1 MELNNFLMQVH
12 EIKTTEEDLSPVEK
26 TQDYLKEVSSGNI
39 DVEKLSVIFGEGSQQ
54 VIAVDRVS
62 FNIKRGEFV
71 CIVGPSGCGKSTVMN
86 AIAGFQNPTNGSVKV
101 GGQAVTKP
109 GADRGMV
116 FQKPTLFPWK
126 TVRDNVAHGPR
137 MAGMT
142 NKAAYKIA
150 SDLLDMVGLSRF
162 AQAYPHTLSG
172 GMQQRTAIARALANK
187 PQVLL
192 MDEPFGALDAQTRL
206 VMQEN
211 LLELWS
217 EVGSTILF
225 ITHDID
231 EAIFLAERVLVMSA
245 SPGKILQDIS
255 INLPYPRTTDM
266 ILSDQFIAL
275 KKSCLQIIRT
285 ESLKAFEQQN
295 NEGKRQ

>member
-1 MELNNFLMQVH
+1 MKVH
-12 EIKTTEEDLSPVEK
+12 KVKTVEEDVSHIEK
-26 TQDYLKEVSSGNI
+26 RQPSLEEVASGNI
-39 DVEKLSVIFGEGSQQ
+39 DVEKLSIIFGVGSQQ

-62 FNIKRGEFV
+62 FNIKPGEFV

-86 AIAGFQNPTNGSVKV
+86 AIAGFQSPTTGNVKV
-101 GGQAVTKP
+101 GGKVVTKP

-142 NKAAYKIA
+142 NKEAYKIA
-150 SDLLDMVGLSRF
+150 NELLEMVGLSRF
-162 AQAYPHTLSG
+162 AQAYPQTLSG

-206 VMQEN
+206 VMQES
-211 LLELWS
+211 LLDLWA

-231 EAIFLAERVLVMSA
+231 EAIFLASRVLVMSA
-245 SPGKILQDIS
+245 SPGKILKDTPID
-255 INLPYPRTTDM
+255 LPYPRHPDM
-266 ILSDQFIAL
+266 ILSEKFIAL
-275 KKSCLQIIRT
+275 KKDCLQIIRT
-285 ESLKAFEQQN
+285 ESLKAFQQQN
-295 NEGKRQ
+295 K

>member
-1 MELNNFLMQVH
+1 MAHIQTLRDTKKNGDRPVH
-12 EIKTTEEDLSPVEK
+12 K
-26 TQDYLKEVSSGNI
+26 QDTPLREVPSGSI
-39 DVEKLSVIFGEGSQQ
+39 DIDKLSIIFGEGSQQ

-86 AIAGFQNPTNGSVKV
+86 AIAGFQPPTTGSVSV
-101 GGQAVTKP
+101 GGQKVIKP

-126 TVRDNVAHGPR
+126 TVRNNIAHGPR
-137 MAGMT
+137 MAGKS
-142 NKAAYKIA
+142 NREAKQIA
-150 SDLLDMVGLSRF
+150 DQLLDMVGLSRF
-162 AQAYPHTLSG
+162 ANAYPQTLSG

-217 EVGSTILF
+217 EVGSTVLF

-231 EAIFLAERVLVMSA
+231 EAIFLAGRVLVMSA
-245 SPGKILQDIS
+245 SPGKILKDIT
-255 INLPYPRTTDM
+255 IDLPRPRNPDM
-266 ILSDQFIAL
+266 ILSSDFIAL
-275 KKSCLQIIRT
+275 KKDCLKLIRA

-295 NEGKRQ
+295 K